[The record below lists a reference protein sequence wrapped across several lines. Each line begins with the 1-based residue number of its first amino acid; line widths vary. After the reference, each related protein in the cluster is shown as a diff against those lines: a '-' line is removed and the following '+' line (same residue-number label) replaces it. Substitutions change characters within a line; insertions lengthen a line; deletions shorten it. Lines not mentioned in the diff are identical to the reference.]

1 MTSTSPGTRTTVAA
15 DKAGRWHR
23 LRQAALTLFE
33 QRGFDAVSIDDI
45 AAAAGVSRR
54 TFFNHFDTKAGALFD
69 PALGEAAQVADLLAR
84 EVGADPWVALTRA
97 LKAYLTAEHR
107 TVSARRRILAGQP
120 ELNRYLLLANMH
132 FEESIL
138 GWLGDRGITGL
149 RARAMSSMALV
160 CVRESFMAWDSEGG
174 PARLFEILDQ
184 MFALAA
190 AGTATIGAASA
201 ASAARTDPA
210 ADRTTAKAGQT
221 RSRILL
227 TAERLF
233 AEHGV
238 FAVSNRQISEAA
250 GQGNNAAVGYHFGT
264 KADLLHAIVG
274 HHTTQME
281 RMRDHLLRARRD
293 STDLRDWV
301 ACVVLPFT
309 EHLSSL
315 GTPSWYARLAAQIM
329 TEPQLRELAAAG
341 LHDAPNFYAVVG
353 GLHRC
358 LPALSPELRRRR
370 DDMAR
375 TLLVHTCARRE
386 STLPADADAARAAWS
401 ATAAELIDAIE
412 GLYLAPATGV

>member
-1 MTSTSPGTRTTVAA
+1 MTSTSPGTRSTSTT
-15 DKAGRWHR
+15 DKTERWHR

-33 QRGFDAVSIDDI
+33 RHGFAAVSIDDI

-54 TFFNHFDTKAGALFD
+54 TFFNHFDTKAAALFD
-69 PALGEAAQVADLLAR
+69 PAPGEAAQVAELLAR
-84 EVGADPWVALTRA
+84 EVGADPWAALTRA
-97 LKAYLTAEHR
+97 LKAYLTAEFR

-120 ELNRYLLLANMH
+120 ELHRFLLVANAR
-132 FEESIL
+132 FEESIID
-138 GWLGDRGITGL
+138 WLHDRGITGL
-149 RARAMSSMALV
+149 RARALSSMALV
-160 CVRESFMAWDSEGG
+160 CVRESFMAWDAEGG
-174 PARLFEILDQ
+174 QARLFELLDG

-190 AGTATIGAASA
+190 AGAAA
-201 ASAARTDPA
+201 IRPDPA
-210 ADRTTAKAGQT
+210 ADGRAGGGRAVPRAGQT

-238 FAVSNRQISEAA
+238 FGVSNRQISEAA

-264 KADLLHAIVG
+264 KADLLHAIVE
-274 HHTTQME
+274 HHTARME
-281 RMRDHLLRARRD
+281 RIRERLLRARSD

-301 ACVVLPFT
+301 GCVVLPFT

-315 GTPSWYARLAAQIM
+315 GTPSWYARLAAQII
-329 TEPQLRELAAAG
+329 TEPRLRELAGAG
-341 LHDAPNFYAVVG
+341 LHDAPHFHAVIG

-358 LPALSPELRRRR
+358 LPALPPELRRRR

-386 STLPADADAARAAWS
+386 HTLPADPDAARAAWS
-401 ATAAELIDAIE
+401 ETAAELIDAIE
-412 GLYLAPATGV
+412 GLYLAPATGH